1 MPSFSQDE
9 FQITDTQKHTC
20 DTSVQDWAM
29 GLNISCAH
37 YVYVYNGCRSQ
48 EMMQYEPWHNPAT
61 LVESFVSHVH
71 VFFLSLMQAF
81 LNSASVC
88 TIMYWCE
95 LSSHSKQCKNTS
107 LHTSTLISNWQ
118 CVSPGKWLVT
128 VLPFSRC
135 QCCPRLSVTIYF
147 SLWHTSSN
155 EATLYIVI
163 STGPKLHKQC
173 LTVFIRQ
180 PLATLFATE
189 IWQASKFLSCH
200 DLSSVTNI
208 LMSSISQFLPFI
220 PYPIFFITHSFA
232 KFCVTFTKV
241 CGFGQNKS
249 ISIVA
254 RVTIIR

>member
-9 FQITDTQKHTC
+9 FQIADTQKHTC

-95 LSSHSKQCKNTS
+95 LSTHSKECKNTS
-107 LHTSTLISNWQ
+107 LHTSTLWFPTGSVYRLENDLWQ
-118 CVSPGKWLVT
+118 SCLFHVVIA
-128 VLPFSRC
+128 VLGF
-135 QCCPRLSVTIYF
+135 
-147 SLWHTSSN
+147 LWQSTYLCDTHP
-155 EATLYIVI
+155 AMKLLCTL
-163 STGPKLHKQC
+163 
-173 LTVFIRQ
+173 
-180 PLATLFATE
+180 
-189 IWQASKFLSCH
+189 
-200 DLSSVTNI
+200 
-208 LMSSISQFLPFI
+208 
-220 PYPIFFITHSFA
+220 
-232 KFCVTFTKV
+232 
-241 CGFGQNKS
+241 
-249 ISIVA
+249 
-254 RVTIIR
+254 